1 MKKACPRIIIAGTS
15 SNSGKTVISAGL
27 AFVLRKKGL
36 KVRCF
41 KAGPDFIDSQYLS
54 IASDNN
60 TDNLDTWLM
69 SASYIKQA
77 VVKAADDSDII
88 IIEGVRSLYDGI
100 SALGEKGSTAHIA
113 KILDAPVILT
123 INARSI
129 AKGAAAIALGFKS
142 LDPDVDIQGV
152 ILNFLKGESHY
163 KKVKQAIMGFTDLQV
178 LGGISRF
185 KGIDIE
191 MRHLGLK
198 TVFESDDVD
207 NNIAHIASVISES
220 LDVDALIDIA
230 RSAPPID
237 VKPFSY
243 PAPLEDYTAH
253 IGIAWDTSFN
263 FYYPENLASLQRAG
277 AQISLVS
284 PMYDKKLPDGLS
296 GLYIGGGFPE
306 FYLDVLESN
315 KSFKKSAHDKIED
328 GMPVV
333 AECGGLTYM
342 CKNMKNKEGKTFKML
357 GILDADAMICDK
369 CQSVSYTILNSAC
382 DNTLTTKDAIIKGHE
397 FHYSKVIPNATD
409 SKFAFDVLRGKGI
422 ADKKDGWIEHNALG
436 QFAHIHFGATPSAA
450 IRFVKMSKT
459 YSRT

>member
-27 AFVLRKKGL
+27 AYILRKKGL

-69 SASYIKQA
+69 DASYVKQA
-77 VVKAADDSDII
+77 VVKAADDADII

-100 SALGEKGSTAHIA
+100 SALGEKGSTAHMA

-142 LDPDVDIQGV
+142 LDPDVNIQGV

-163 KKVKQAIMGFTDLQV
+163 KKVKQAIMRFTNLQV

-185 KGIDIE
+185 KGINIE

-198 TVFESDDVD
+198 TVLESDDVD

-230 RSAPPID
+230 RSAPPLD
-237 VKPFSY
+237 AEPFSY
-243 PAPLEDYTAH
+243 PTLENDTTH
-253 IGIAWDTSFN
+253 ICVAQDASFN
-263 FYYPENLASLQRAG
+263 FYYPENLAALQRAG
-277 AQISLVS
+277 AHISFVS
-284 PMYDKKLPDGLS
+284 PMYDQKLPDDIS

-306 FYLDVLESN
+306 FHLDILERN
-315 KSFKKSAHDKIED
+315 TSFKKSIYNSIED

-333 AECGGLTYM
+333 AECGGLIYM

-357 GILDADAMICDK
+357 GIFDADAMICDK
-369 CQSVSYTILNSAC
+369 CQSVSYTILNSVC

-409 SKFAFDVLRGKGI
+409 SNFAFDVLRGKGI
-422 ADKKDGWIEHNALG
+422 ADKKDGWMEHNALG
-436 QFAHIHFGATPSAA
+436 QFTHLHFGATPSAA

>member
-15 SNSGKTVISAGL
+15 SNSGKTVISAGI
-27 AFVLRKKGL
+27 AYILRKKGL

-54 IASDNN
+54 IASDNHA
-60 TDNLDTWLM
+60 DNLDTWLM
-69 SASYIKQA
+69 NASYIRQA
-77 VVKAADDSDII
+77 VATAANDADII

-100 SALGEKGSTAHIA
+100 SALGEAGSTAHIA

-142 LDPDVDIQGV
+142 LDPDVDIQGI
-152 ILNFLKGESHY
+152 ILNFLNGETHY
-163 KKVKQAIMGFTDLQV
+163 KKVKQAIIRFTNLQV

-185 KGIDIE
+185 KGMDIE

-198 TVFESDDVD
+198 TVVESDNVSD
-207 NNIAHIASVISES
+207 NIAHIASVISES
-220 LDVDALIDIA
+220 LDVDALVDIA
-230 RSAPPID
+230 RSAPPLD
-237 VKPFSY
+237 AEPFSY

-253 IGIAWDTSFN
+253 IGIAWDASFN

-284 PMYDKKLPDGLS
+284 PMYDKKLPDDLS
-296 GLYIGGGFPE
+296 GFYIGGGFPE
-306 FYLDVLESN
+306 FYLDILEGN
-315 KSFKKSAHDKIED
+315 TSFKKSARNNIED

-333 AECGGLTYM
+333 AECGGLIYM
-342 CKNMKNKEGKTFKML
+342 CKNMQNKEGKTFKML
-357 GILDADAMICDK
+357 GIFDADAMLCDK
-369 CQSVSYTILNSAC
+369 CQSISYTILHSVCN
-382 DNTLTTKDAIIKGHE
+382 NTLTTKDTIIKGHE

-422 ADKKDGWIEHNALG
+422 LDKKDGWMEHNALG
-436 QFAHIHFGATPSAA
+436 QFAHFHFGATPSAA
-450 IRFVKMSKT
+450 IQFVRMSEM